1 MAHRAVYIMKMLA
14 SSVQVNCSKPPP
26 VISSLSFIIL
36 TQAITYAGVYKHHYQ
51 SYETGSLFNCFV
63 HNILI
68 LIPYYFTLNYDEENH
83 H

>member
-1 MAHRAVYIMKMLA
+1 MHSSTVNIMKMLA

-68 LIPYYFTLNYDEENH
+68 LIPYYLTLNYDEENQY
-83 H
+83 

>member
-1 MAHRAVYIMKMLA
+1 MHRDVIMITMLA

-36 TQAITYAGVYKHHYQ
+36 TQAITYADVYKHHYQ
-51 SYETGSLFNCFV
+51 SYETGNLFNCFV